1 MYQAHIPNQKTMI
14 IGLPQMWNG
23 FAELLLWL
31 ARPFHPTRL
40 YRQEVVHDSPPGRDH
55 PHCHSLEE
63 ENDQLQ
69 VKWMV
74 FQCPS
79 FRFNLNHIASQLLS
93 IEVMRPMLNI
103 APIQLA
109 VYYTKEPTLTTPPK
123 PQVIRQEPAGLITIT
138 VQPIHQPKGMDTF
151 NLCGISTVHSSGL
164 PPLIHTDLL
173 HPSSITLGTDH
184 MPAVQFLQH
193 WTAVL
198 EQIQPSLKGLIQVV
212 VMIDHS
218 ATHGHQDFS
227 PRRIIMTFPKERA
240 TYTVPPTAFQQ
251 VLPQHLH
258 DLQMAQTPLPAAS
271 MPPQTF
277 PPPPT
282 PPQSWLRRTPTAESP
297 PTSSANMSHRTS
309 TSDSSSRT
317 SSPESGA
324 STTLPPLYTECN
336 DHRQGVM
343 ELPSLQN

>member
-1 MYQAHIPNQKTMI
+1 
-14 IGLPQMWNG
+14 MWHG

-40 YRQEVVHDSPPGRDH
+40 YRQEVVHDSPPGRDN
-55 PHCHSLEE
+55 PHSHSLEE
-63 ENDQLQ
+63 ENGQLQ

-173 HPSSITLGTDH
+173 HPSSITLGTDQT
-184 MPAVQFLQH
+184 PAVQFLQH

-227 PRRIIMTFPKERA
+227 PRRIIMNFPKERA

-258 DLQMAQTPLPAAS
+258 DLQMAQTPFPAAS

-317 SSPESGA
+317 SSPESDA